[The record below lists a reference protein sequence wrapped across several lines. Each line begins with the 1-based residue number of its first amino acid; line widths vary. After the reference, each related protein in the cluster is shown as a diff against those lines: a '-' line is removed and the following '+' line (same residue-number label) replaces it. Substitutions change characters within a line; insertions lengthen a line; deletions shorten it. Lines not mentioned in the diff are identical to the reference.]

1 MVMRGVAAEKKWMRY
16 GTNRVCGY
24 HSTVK
29 SNLPLL
35 QIKFLRLLI
44 AASLATPAALLPTPS
59 SHAQNLPTL
68 GDTARED
75 LSPFME
81 RKLGEQIMLSVR
93 RDPDFIDDGPTSEY
107 LNRLGN
113 IMLEKRPD
121 ARGEAVGDFEFFAV
135 RDPVLNAFAF
145 PGGFIGFHSGLILSA
160 QTESELASVMGHE
173 IGHVSQRHIARMIG
187 SQKLDVLIPLASLL
201 IGALAARSS
210 PDAAMAVIMGGQ
222 GVALQRQINFTR
234 EAEREADRVG
244 FQILRD
250 AGFDTSGMLSFFG
263 RLQGAGRNYTD
274 TAPDY
279 LRSHPLTSERM
290 ADIQGRLHDQRY
302 KQHVDGLDFYLIRAR
317 VRVLQDSSIQ
327 GLMDAGDFFEAQAK
341 NDQLESV
348 VSAKYGLAFVA
359 YKRRD
364 YAKAQALLEQV
375 VAQVERSASHK
386 AMLKQTSAFASLAID
401 IALANKDYASAL
413 RQSLTAMQQLPL
425 SRGLVYQHA
434 EILLRADRAGDAALF
449 LREQLSLYRHEVTLQ
464 NLLAKAYEAQ
474 GKQAL
479 QHIAL
484 AEAYAIEGAL
494 PAALQ
499 QLEIAR
505 RDPNLQYFDLSVIDA
520 REREWKEKHRE
531 ESLEDKKRK

>member
-1 MVMRGVAAEKKWMRY
+1 M
-16 GTNRVCGY
+16 
-24 HSTVK
+24 K

-35 QIKFLRLLI
+35 QIKFLRLLLV
-44 AASLATPAALLPTPS
+44 AALAAPASLLSTLP

-81 RKLGEQIMLSVR
+81 RKVGEQIMLSVR
-93 RDPDFIDDGPTSEY
+93 RDPDFIDDGPTTEY

-113 IMLEKRPD
+113 LMLEKRPD

-250 AGFDTSGMLSFFG
+250 AGFDTSGMVSFFG

-317 VRVLQDSSIQ
+317 VRVLQDSSVQ
-327 GLMDAGDFFEAQAK
+327 GLMDAKDFFEAQAK
-341 NDQLESV
+341 NDQLESA

-359 YKRRD
+359 YKRHD
-364 YAKAQALLEQV
+364 YVKASALLEQV
-375 VAQVERSASHK
+375 VAQVERSAPHQ

-401 IALANKDYASAL
+401 IAVASKNYELAIKLSQA
-413 RQSLTAMQQLPL
+413 AMQQLPL

-434 EILLRADRAGDAALF
+434 ETLLTANRAEDAALF
-449 LREQLSLYRHEVTLQ
+449 LRDQLSLYRHEVALQ
-464 NLLAKAYEAQ
+464 NLLAKSYEAQ

-494 PAALQ
+494 AAALQ

-505 RDPNLQYFDLSVIDA
+505 RDAKLQYFDLSVIDA
-520 REREWKEKHRE
+520 REREWKEKLRVE
-531 ESLEDKKRK
+531 NLEDKKRK